1 MWAEK
6 MNFISMMKKENALQ
20 IPCFGLYGVSAATEE
35 AAWSLS
41 QHIETRNPGV
51 AQNAVRSNKWEI
63 NIILLRIADCLLFQ
77 QSLFLYD

>member
-6 MNFISMMKKENALQ
+6 MHSMSMVKKENTIQ

-35 AAWSLS
+35 VAWSLS

-51 AQNAVRSNKWEI
+51 AQNAVGSSKWEI
-63 NIILLRIADCLLFQ
+63 KLF
-77 QSLFLYD
+77 Y